1 MKALSNFVVL
11 RVEKKADTKSTKS
24 GIIVPRTGETV
35 TTNSGDKVGTTSSFI
50 VESIGKDVKADISK
64 GDVVIVNPW
73 TTQLFE
79 DAEDNTFAVV
89 PENEIKVVL

>member
-1 MKALSNFVVL
+1 MQAINTFVVL
-11 RVEKKADTKSTKS
+11 RVEKKAQKTTKA
-24 GIIVPRTGETV
+24 GIIVPMTGETV

-50 VESIGKDVKADISK
+50 VESIGKDVKADIKK

-73 TTQLFE
+73 ATQLFE